1 MRDHSLWRGFAV
13 TLAVFLALVTL
24 LGFALSGVGARSE
37 AEQTA
42 ALLEAAM
49 RAMISCY
56 AMEGR
61 YPRDAAYLRE
71 RYGLTYDTQRF
82 IVTLDAF
89 ADNILPELDV
99 LTVGEE

>member
-37 AEQTA
+37 AEQAA
-42 ALLEAAM
+42 ALREAAM

-56 AMEGR
+56 AVEGR
-61 YPRDAAYLRE
+61 YPPDASYLRAN
-71 RYGLTYDTQRF
+71 YGLTFDANRF
-82 IVTLDAF
+82 IVSLDAF
-89 ADNILPELDV
+89 ADNILPDISV
-99 LTVGEE
+99 LTVGEV